1 MGFLLKTGKTYKF
14 DDHLRLPDDRSDVLA
29 VELSRDVPLLEAV
42 DDPDTVDHLAV
53 LNDFQAGPLDD
64 QIVQVPRRQFLDGD
78 IEDES
83 LAKPKY
89 KRLPEIDCNH
99 LEDGIF
105 KIWEHEVFILAGK
118 GVVRDQNGT
127 ETPIGEG
134 TTVFIP
140 GGENHCLIN
149 QGGDA
154 LRFICLI
161 PTGVE

>member
-1 MGFLLKTGKTYKF
+1 MVYPDLSVSFYKDLLK
-14 DDHLRLPDDRSDVLA
+14 HSASV
-29 VELSRDVPLLEAV
+29 
-42 DDPDTVDHLAV
+42 
-53 LNDFQAGPLDD
+53 N
-64 QIVQVPRRQFLDGD
+64 
-78 IEDES
+78 IEDAIFRNEKAFCIAN
-83 LAKPKY
+83 LK
-89 KRLPEIDCNH
+89 NH
-99 LEDGIF
+99 LPF
-105 KIWEHEVFILAGK
+105 WEHEVFILAGK

-149 QGGDA
+149 QGGDV